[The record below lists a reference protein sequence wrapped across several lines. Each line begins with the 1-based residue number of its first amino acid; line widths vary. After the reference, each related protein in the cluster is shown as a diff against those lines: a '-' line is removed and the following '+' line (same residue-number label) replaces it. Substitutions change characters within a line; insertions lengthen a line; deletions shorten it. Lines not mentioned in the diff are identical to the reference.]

1 MPFQLVNKLE
11 SHFKN
16 MLKIKQI
23 DVSLY
28 TYEDLQ

>member
-1 MPFQLVNKLE
+1 
-11 SHFKN
+11 

-28 TYEDLQ
+28 AYEDLQWLEAINQTEQS